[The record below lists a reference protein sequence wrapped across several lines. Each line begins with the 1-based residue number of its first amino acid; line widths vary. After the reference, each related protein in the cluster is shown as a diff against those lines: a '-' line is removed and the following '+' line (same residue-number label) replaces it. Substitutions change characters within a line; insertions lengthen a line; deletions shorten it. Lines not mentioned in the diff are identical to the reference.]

1 MAKIIQTTL
10 PSKKIS
16 TVDVAEIL
24 NFKAEF
30 VYNFFQKDERR
41 NETGEGVLER
51 FKTLNATD
59 LPTSIQESV
68 DINTRVPRYILL
80 SWNPYVVGSNSEI
93 SNNVRIKDNI
103 DKVYFEDDFS
113 YDDFSVLEI
122 QDLSVDRKLNLF
134 VETLLKNSSKESKNI
149 SAVNAIRSAT
159 EATNTSVR
167 PEILANGMDA
177 KLFGLR
183 FFGDNNKQKNSNDY
197 ANILKSNKSN
207 IQLNNKILN
216 DTIKYNAYID
226 PTNPFVDELQGFVS
240 EASRIQKQARQDRD
254 SSRISS
260 EEYDFEIDK
269 YIRQQVLFSDVHNPF
284 IQSVGYLIEKIE
296 LLQDGT
302 ERKLQNIFVESP
314 NKGAFFDPKV
324 KYGATYIY
332 KIRAVFYIEIEGI
345 DENSGLLSSIG
356 ILVASRPSLTEAIL
370 CEEYAPPPAPQDLA
384 FKYLPFDGV
393 LKLTWAFPVN
403 PQRDIKKFQ
412 VFRRFSIYEPYEL
425 LKEYDFDDS
434 EVKVL
439 SGEFPEEFLVEKLT
453 GPKTMYLDHEFTR
466 NSVAYYALAS
476 IDAHGITS
484 NYSAQYKISFNN
496 ILNKLNVELLSIAG
510 APKAYPNIW
519 INQDAFVDSIR
530 DQYHSKLDVY
540 FNPEY
545 LKVFNKDDKDL
556 NLLALKVSDCYQLQ
570 LINIDKNEQQIL
582 KIRLQDRTENV
593 MREPIDGAINRTL
606 LKQKL
611 NTERLKNINADQE
624 RQESGYIDKKI
635 DSVFKNQ

>member
-1 MAKIIQTTL
+1 
-10 PSKKIS
+10 
-16 TVDVAEIL
+16 
-24 NFKAEF
+24 
-30 VYNFFQKDERR
+30 
-41 NETGEGVLER
+41 
-51 FKTLNATD
+51 
-59 LPTSIQESV
+59 
-68 DINTRVPRYILL
+68 
-80 SWNPYVVGSNSEI
+80 
-93 SNNVRIKDNI
+93 
-103 DKVYFEDDFS
+103 
-113 YDDFSVLEI
+113 
-122 QDLSVDRKLNLF
+122 
-134 VETLLKNSSKESKNI
+134 
-149 SAVNAIRSAT
+149 
-159 EATNTSVR
+159 
-167 PEILANGMDA
+167 
-177 KLFGLR
+177 
-183 FFGDNNKQKNSNDY
+183 
-197 ANILKSNKSN
+197 
-207 IQLNNKILN
+207 
-216 DTIKYNAYID
+216 
-226 PTNPFVDELQGFVS
+226 
-240 EASRIQKQARQDRD
+240 
-254 SSRISS
+254 
-260 EEYDFEIDK
+260 
-269 YIRQQVLFSDVHNPF
+269 
-284 IQSVGYLIEKIE
+284 
-296 LLQDGT
+296 
-302 ERKLQNIFVESP
+302 
-314 NKGAFFDPKV
+314 
-324 KYGATYIY
+324 
-332 KIRAVFYIEIEGI
+332 
-345 DENSGLLSSIG
+345 
-356 ILVASRPSLTEAIL
+356 
-370 CEEYAPPPAPQDLA
+370 
-384 FKYLPFDGV
+384 
-393 LKLTWAFPVN
+393 
-403 PQRDIKKFQ
+403 
-412 VFRRFSIYEPYEL
+412 L